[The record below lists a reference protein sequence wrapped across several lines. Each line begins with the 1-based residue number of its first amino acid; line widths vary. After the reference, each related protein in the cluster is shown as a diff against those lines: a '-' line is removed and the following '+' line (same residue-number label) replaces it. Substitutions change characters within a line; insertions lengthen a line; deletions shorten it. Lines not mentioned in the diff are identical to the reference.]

1 MLLAVDEGEA
11 VAQTSYA
18 CAVGVDEMRSCPPT
32 AATTLIPHP
41 KDGDWRAPG
50 LVKIIVATGTP
61 GIPPHL
67 SRFGREEWEWHG
79 EAMGLSA
86 GVQ

>member
-1 MLLAVDEGEA
+1 
-11 VAQTSYA
+11 
-18 CAVGVDEMRSCPPT
+18 MRSCPPT

>member
-1 MLLAVDEGEA
+1 
-11 VAQTSYA
+11 
-18 CAVGVDEMRSCPPT
+18 MRSCPPT
-32 AATTLIPHP
+32 AATTLIPHS
-41 KDGDWRAPG
+41 KDGDWRASG
-50 LVKIIVATGTP
+50 LVKIIVVTGMP

-86 GVQ
+86 GVEWTEVAVLSPSWESREGLWT